1 MRMNRL
7 AQTSRE
13 AGPEPITMLELVFR
27 LCAEDHSCEEIER
40 RARHLIRSNQVRL
53 VGTFCVRNQ
62 RGNPVVD

>member
-1 MRMNRL
+1 
-7 AQTSRE
+7 
-13 AGPEPITMLELVFR
+13 MLELVFR